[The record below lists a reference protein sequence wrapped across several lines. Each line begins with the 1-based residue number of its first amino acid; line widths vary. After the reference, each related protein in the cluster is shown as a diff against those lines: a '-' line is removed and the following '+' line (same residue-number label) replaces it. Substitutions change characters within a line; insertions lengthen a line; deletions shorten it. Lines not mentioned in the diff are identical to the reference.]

1 MRFSAPFSTWIKQP
15 SFQILSLFVGIYYL
29 ICMISSVQKYENYVM
44 DMTCFRILGADRLVS
59 ISFLY
64 QGCPTVTFQAA
75 ASANRTWRLEKP
87 LVADGFILTFPD
99 TAVGGP
105 PVRFSLQSSADAG
118 ASWATTGAPDFRWT
132 ANGALLAL

>member
-1 MRFSAPFSTWIKQP
+1 
-15 SFQILSLFVGIYYL
+15 
-29 ICMISSVQKYENYVM
+29 MISIVQKYDDFVM

-75 ASANRTWRLEKP
+75 AYANRTWRLEKP
-87 LVADGFILTFPD
+87 LVADGFILTLSD
-99 TAVGGP
+99 TAVGGA

-118 ASWATTGAPDFRWT
+118 ASWATIGTPDFRWT
-132 ANGALLAL
+132 ANGALFAL